1 MAKSQ
6 GKAVTPVHSSGLN
19 GNNILFKL
27 KTEANNDQSPLFM
40 SDVETKEFLRSV
52 INNIPHG
59 IIVID
64 AVGKVRSCNELALV
78 HLQLKGPVQN
88 LLSKALIDQVQG
100 IFRLVSRLE
109 LCLRKGPRPFDLKK
123 VFYHQRYFTIS
134 GRPIPEGM
142 VITTSDITG
151 EVSTELAGV
160 SAMLEGQEMERQ
172 RLSKEI
178 HDGIG
183 PLLSTLRLSIEGM
196 KVHALRDD
204 EQFNRNYENAVDLL
218 QTVTREV
225 RTVSHA
231 LMPSALLDFGLVAAL
246 ENLCQKARESGQV
259 QVAFYQTGLRK
270 RLGHNLELNLYR
282 IAQELLNNAFRH
294 ANAQNVSLQLIQHP
308 TSIILMVED
317 DGRGF
322 DREKIH
328 EMAGSGSGLQNVRIR
343 TRYLGGTFTMDSYP
357 GKGVL
362 ATVEIPLDQSE
373 RLGEE

>member
-1 MAKSQ
+1 
-6 GKAVTPVHSSGLN
+6 
-19 GNNILFKL
+19 
-27 KTEANNDQSPLFM
+27 M
-40 SDVETKEFLRSV
+40 SNEETIEFLRSV
-52 INNIPHG
+52 ISNLPHG
-59 IIVID
+59 IIVIN
-64 AVGKVRSCNELALV
+64 GEGHIRSCNEMALS
-78 HLQLKGPVQN
+78 HLQLPGTPP
-88 LLSKALIDQVQG
+88 SFRGKALLDQVRG
-100 IFRLVSRLE
+100 IVRLASRLE
-109 LCLRKGPRPFDLKK
+109 LCLRKGRRSFDLKK
-123 VFYHQRYFTIS
+123 VYHHPRYLTIS
-134 GRPIPEGM
+134 GRPIPGGM
-142 VITTSDITG
+142 VITTNDITG

-196 KVHALRDD
+196 KAHAQKDE

-225 RTVSHA
+225 RSVSHA

-259 QVAFYQTGLRK
+259 LVSFYQTGVRK

-294 ANAQNVSLQLIQHP
+294 AYAQNVSLQLIQHP
-308 TSIILMVED
+308 GSILLMVED

-322 DREKIH
+322 DKEKLPEI
-328 EMAGSGSGLQNVRIR
+328 AATSSGLQNIGIR
-343 TRYLGGTFTMDSYP
+343 TRYLGGSFTIESFP

-362 ATVEIPLDQSE
+362 ATVEIPLDKNDLQ
-373 RLGEE
+373 GEE

>member
-1 MAKSQ
+1 MTSASI
-6 GKAVTPVHSSGLN
+6 SGLN
-19 GNNILFKL
+19 PNSFLPKL
-27 KTEANNDQSPLFM
+27 KTKAIKNQFSLFM
-40 SDVETKEFLRSV
+40 SDEETIEFIRSV
-52 INNIPHG
+52 ISNIPYG
-59 IIVID
+59 IIVTDGEGHI
-64 AVGKVRSCNELALV
+64 RSCNEMALT
-78 HLQLKGPVQN
+78 HLQLQGSVQN
-88 LLSKALIDQVQG
+88 LRGKALLDQVRS
-100 IFRLVSRLE
+100 IFRLASRLE
-109 LCLRKGPRPFDLKK
+109 LCLRKGRRSFDLKK
-123 VFYHQRYFTIS
+123 VFHHPRYLTIS
-134 GRPIPEGM
+134 GRPIEGGM

-196 KVHALRDD
+196 KVHVRQDE

-218 QTVTREV
+218 QTITREV
-225 RTVSHA
+225 RSVSHA

-259 QVAFYQTGLRK
+259 QVSFFQTGVRK
-270 RLGHNLELNLYR
+270 RLEHHLELNLYR

-294 ANAQNVSLQLIQHP
+294 ANAHNVSLQLIQHP
-308 TSIILMVED
+308 GSIILMVED

-322 DREKIH
+322 DRERLH
-328 EMAGSGSGLQNVRIR
+328 EIAGTSSGLQNVRIR
-343 TRYLGGTFTMDSYP
+343 TRYLGGSFTIDSFP

-362 ATVEIPLDQSE
+362 ATVEIPFDQNGRSRE
-373 RLGEE
+373 AN